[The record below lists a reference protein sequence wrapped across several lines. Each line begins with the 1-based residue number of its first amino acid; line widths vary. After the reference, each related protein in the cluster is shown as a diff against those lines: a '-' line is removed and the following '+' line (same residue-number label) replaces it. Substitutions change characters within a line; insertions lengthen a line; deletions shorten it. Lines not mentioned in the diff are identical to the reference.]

1 MHSPPLPPPCSPPV
15 HPRLAHVICAGK
27 ELLAAWSPLS
37 ADRIAIQPGPVIAYA
52 VKEEPAGEAHDSL
65 QDEEAR
71 LGRQRAVP
79 APTKESALA
88 SNLRA
93 IARDARGAGRSIGLL
108 PFLVY
113 AVRRRTRVHVVL
125 GTRSVDVVATFAPAM
140 AGICAE
146 RQPPCTAI
154 FCRCMVFW

>member
-1 MHSPPLPPPCSPPV
+1 M
-15 HPRLAHVICAGK
+15 
-27 ELLAAWSPLS
+27 
-37 ADRIAIQPGPVIAYA
+37 IAYA

-65 QDEEAR
+65 QDKEAR

-93 IARDARGAGRSIGLL
+93 TARDVRGTGRSVGLL

-125 GTRSVDVVATFAPAM
+125 GTRSVDVVATLAPAM

>member
-1 MHSPPLPPPCSPPV
+1 MS
-15 HPRLAHVICAGK
+15 
-27 ELLAAWSPLS
+27 
-37 ADRIAIQPGPVIAYA
+37 AYA
-52 VKEEPAGEAHDSL
+52 FKEEPADELHDSH

-71 LGRQRAVP
+71 LVKQRAVP

-93 IARDARGAGRSIGLL
+93 IVRDVPRAGRSIGLL

-113 AVRRRTRVHVVL
+113 AVRRRTRIHVVL
-125 GTRSVDVVATFAPAM
+125 GTRSVDVVAAFAPTM

-154 FCRCMVFW
+154 FCSCMVFWEGSTPHRVVRALTTDADLLHGSHWIVAVQNA